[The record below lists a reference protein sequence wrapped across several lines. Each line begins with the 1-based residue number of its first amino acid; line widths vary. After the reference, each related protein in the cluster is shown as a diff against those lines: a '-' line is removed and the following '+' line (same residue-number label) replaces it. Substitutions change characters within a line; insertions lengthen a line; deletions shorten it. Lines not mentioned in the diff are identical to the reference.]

1 MTSEGGRRPAGA
13 VDASMTLLHEVITK
27 PLDPGYRMV
36 ADRRA
41 LHGDPA
47 RSPAR
52 TVGLLLAAVA
62 LGLGTTA
69 AAIALRA
76 PEPAGVAARVLLEEQ
91 ILERTADMDAL
102 HARSSEL
109 TSEIAELQASALA
122 AAGSPLLDQL
132 ETDSLVSGATPV
144 TGPGLR
150 ITLTDPPDAAQSDDA
165 LAKVLE
171 RDIQTVVNGL
181 WNAGA
186 EAVAVN
192 NQRLTATTAIREA
205 GGAILV
211 DVVPLIGPYVIEAI
225 GDPQDLQVGLAR
237 TQAGPYMVR
246 LRIDPGLGVQINAQ
260 TSLELPRAS
269 TVTLRSAVVPD
280 GVSLLASSDAGR
292 RG

>member
-1 MTSEGGRRPAGA
+1 MTSEGARRP
-13 VDASMTLLHEVITK
+13 VDASMTLLHEVVSK

-41 LHGDPA
+41 LHGEPA

-52 TVGLLLAAVA
+52 AVGLLMVALA

-69 AAIALRA
+69 ATLALRA
-76 PEPAGVAARVLLEEQ
+76 PEPAVVAARTLLEDQ
-91 ILERTADMDAL
+91 ILERSADMEDL

-109 TSEIAELQASALA
+109 TSEIAQLQTSVLA
-122 AAGSPLLDQL
+122 AAGSPLVDQL
-132 ETDSLVSGATPV
+132 EADSLASGAVPV

-150 ITLTDPPDAAQSDDA
+150 ITLTDPPDAALEDDA

-171 RDIQTVVNGL
+171 RDVQMVVNGL
-181 WNAGA
+181 WDAGA

-192 NQRLTATTAIREA
+192 NQRLTSTTAIREA
-205 GGAILV
+205 GGSIMV

-225 GDPQDLQVGLAR
+225 GDPQDLQVALAR
-237 TQAGPYMVR
+237 STAGQYMVG
-246 LRIDPGLGVQINAQ
+246 LRIDPGLGVEISPQ
-260 TSLELPRAS
+260 TSLSLARAT
-269 TVTLRSAVVPD
+269 TVTFRSAVVPE
-280 GVSLLASSDAGR
+280 GVPVLAAGPGP